1 MNTVIFVSTHSI
13 NINNETILYQD
24 AVRYKHLIVTQL
36 SQDSEPRDFGY
47 LLEHLIGRRLKQ
59 TPYKECEVYM
69 ILEGVDDS
77 DIGIL
82 HDQLVAEW
90 NLQLV
95 AVDNLETKRVLGY
108 RVKSGEDETEPRPSS
123 PRLAIDWL
131 ENLE

>member
-1 MNTVIFVSTHSI
+1 MNTVIFVSTRSI
-13 NINNETILYQD
+13 NVNNETILYQD
-24 AVRYKHLIVTQL
+24 AVRYKDLIVTQL

-59 TPYKECEVYM
+59 TPYKACEVYM
-69 ILEGVDDS
+69 ILEGVS
-77 DIGIL
+77 NTDIGIL

-108 RVKSGEDETEPRPSS
+108 RVKSEEDETELKPNI
-123 PRLAIDWL
+123 PRLSLDWL